1 MPVAADVSTDI
12 QKLSMEVSFK
22 RAGGSLEGSVSVWE
36 CKLSESASLC
46 TDTQADVVDQGGS
59 TYQPWWQSVL

>member
-1 MPVAADVSTDI
+1 MPVAADVSTDF

-22 RAGGSLEGSVSVWE
+22 RAGGSLEASLSVWE

-46 TDTQADVVDQGGS
+46 TDTS
-59 TYQPWWQSVL
+59 